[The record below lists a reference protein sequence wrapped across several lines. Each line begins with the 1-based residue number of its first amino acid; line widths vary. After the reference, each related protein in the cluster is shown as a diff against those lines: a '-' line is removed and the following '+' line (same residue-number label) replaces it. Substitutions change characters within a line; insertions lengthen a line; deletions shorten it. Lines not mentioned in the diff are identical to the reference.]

1 MVEKDE
7 QFWRN
12 VRNLLVWWLSQDVP
26 GRTILL
32 QTDIWMLGTG
42 VKNTGFGKLLVKFH
56 FKEELQY

>member
-12 VRNLLVWWLSQDVP
+12 VRNLLVWWLSRDVP

-32 QTDIWMLGTG
+32 QTNIWMVATG
-42 VKNTGFGKLLVKFH
+42 VKNMGFGNLEIISEIPF
-56 FKEELQY
+56 